1 MASYR
6 RAKLALDA
14 FRSFSSKT
22 TAAAHRLP
30 SIQESVSPIHRTASS
45 IVASN
50 PVKFSASH
58 PYSSLS
64 ERFGLGLGSRTLQ
77 SSVARRGVVIP
88 NNNPF
93 GGGAR
98 RFYYVDPRRAQHF
111 KPRGYRRWFRN
122 PRNVLIV
129 VLVSS
134 GVVITVFFGN
144 LETVPYTKRKHF
156 VLLSSNMEKKM
167 GESQFQE
174 LKGSFR
180 GRILPAIH
188 PDSVRVRLIAKDIIE
203 ALQRGVSHEQG
214 WKELDYASTADGTDA
229 AAADSGRAR
238 ETHKML
244 SEDEGKPETD
254 WGKQD
259 EILDDKWVEKTRKK
273 GRKAGTSHLDG
284 LNWEVVVVDQPVVNA
299 FCLPGGKIV
308 VFTGLLKH
316 FSTDAEI
323 ATIIGHEVGHA
334 VARHSAEGITKNLWV
349 AIVQIILFQF
359 IAADLANTMSTL
371 FLRLPFS
378 RKMEIEADY
387 IGLLLM
393 ASAGYDPR
401 IAPSVYEKLGK
412 ISGESALRNYLSTH
426 PSGKK
431 RSRLLAQA
439 HVMEEALN
447 VYRETLSGREV
458 EGFFL

>member
-1 MASYR
+1 MATYR

-14 FRSFSSKT
+14 FRRFSSKT
-22 TAAAHRLP
+22 AADAAHRP
-30 SIQESVSPIHRTASS
+30 SFQDSASRIHRTA
-45 IVASN
+45 APN
-50 PVKFSASH
+50 PAKFSTSH
-58 PYSSLS
+58 PYSSLRES
-64 ERFGLGLGSRTLQ
+64 FGLGLGSRTLQ
-77 SSVARRGVVIP
+77 SSAARRGIVIP
-88 NNNPF
+88 NHNPF
-93 GGGAR
+93 GGGGAR
-98 RFYYVDPRRAQHF
+98 RFYYVDPRQVQHF
-111 KPRGYRRWFRN
+111 KPRGYRRWLRN

-134 GVVITVFFGN
+134 GVVITVYFGN

-156 VLLSSNMEKKM
+156 VLLSSDMERKM

-174 LKGSFR
+174 LKGSFK
-180 GRILPAIH
+180 GKILPAIH

-214 WKELDYASTADGTDA
+214 WKELGYASTVDGADA
-229 AAADSGRAR
+229 AAGRSGRAR

-244 SEDEGKPETD
+244 SEDEGKPEAD
-254 WGKQD
+254 WGNQD
-259 EILDDKWVEKTRKK
+259 EILDDKWVEKTRQK

-316 FSTDAEI
+316 FSSDAEI

-334 VARHSAEGITKNLWV
+334 VARHGAEGITKNLWF

-359 IAADLANTMSTL
+359 ITPDLANTMSTL

-401 IAPSVYEKLGK
+401 MAPGIYEKLGK
-412 ISGESALRNYLSTH
+412 IGGESALRNYLSTH

-447 VYRETLSGREV
+447 LYSETLSGREV